1 MEYKTARF
9 TNPSKTLIRYEYVV
23 EGGVRVNFE
32 AYDTASERCQDILK
46 QFPVEKLTEN
56 YDIFCESEAKFRL
69 ALEHLKDQELGQI
82 DNTMDGPPVS
92 IFETLLEMTK
102 ENDSEGLF
110 KIKLEVI
117 ESPEMEKADKQTK
130 SAIRK
135 AENAIDVIAL
145 YQSYVKSQSA
155 S

>member
-9 TNPSKTLIRYEYVV
+9 TDPSSTLIRYETVV
-23 EGGVRVNFE
+23 EGGIRVDFE
-32 AYDTASERCQDILK
+32 AYDTGSEKCQDILK
-46 QFPVEKLTEN
+46 HFPVEKLSEN
-56 YDIFCESEAKFRL
+56 YDVFCESEAKFRL
-69 ALEHLKDQELGQI
+69 ALEHLVDQELEQI
-82 DNTMDGPPVS
+82 DNTMEGPPVS

-102 ENDSEGLF
+102 ENNSEGLF

-117 ESPEMEKADKQTK
+117 ESPEMENADKQTK

-155 S
+155 L